1 MHIRKLR
8 LVARFVFPTV
18 IALNFSFFSRIQLW
32 LQMNHACGST
42 LCRYPIFPSPL
53 PFRSIFYLCICTI
66 SPRARPHFVRKLLFH
81 PPLSSL
87 KIIFNVK
94 NFYSTRGSLRL
105 KKITRIGVFYINLS
119 LELRTFVTELSS
131 PKNERRGCTL
141 FPQDEKRGYVS
152 CSVDTKRIVP
162 SRDSRK
168 LVVMTTKIRKEQ
180 VIFTRQLSPNPRPL
194 SPLIFQ
200 ASVVHDRFRK
210 NYISLPPRPIVSLAC
225 FSRPI
230 YVRILDKNISKI
242 KIILVDWNN

>member
-105 KKITRIGVFYINLS
+105 NKISNWGILYKSFARVENL
-119 LELRTFVTELSS
+119 RNRVIV
-131 PKNERRGCTL
+131 PQER
-141 FPQDEKRGYVS
+141 
-152 CSVDTKRIVP
+152 TKRMHPLP
-162 SRDSRK
+162 SG
-168 LVVMTTKIRKEQ
+168 
-180 VIFTRQLSPNPRPL
+180 
-194 SPLIFQ
+194 
-200 ASVVHDRFRK
+200 
-210 NYISLPPRPIVSLAC
+210 
-225 FSRPI
+225 
-230 YVRILDKNISKI
+230 
-242 KIILVDWNN
+242 